1 MRQYVSVISGAGE
14 HPPDGNTRDPSGVA
28 VTLSGVVVRSGAP
41 AAAGI
46 SLQIPAGQSVAL
58 HSAGDGTAVDVL
70 DVVAGLRRPR
80 SGQVIVGGVAVD
92 RLSGATMER
101 YRADRGLLSER
112 FPLLSS
118 LSVTENV
125 LAASRSRRADAR
137 VRERAAELLVLTGT
151 GQLASTPVEALTAE
165 QRWRILVA
173 RALLPAPR
181 LVLAED
187 PAPSLEPRS
196 ATRILDLLIDAHGR
210 YGFTLLLATD
220 RLVTAARCRR
230 LVTLAGGLVTAD
242 ELSGDDDPWT
252 RGRVD
257 RIG

>member
-14 HPPDGNTRDPSGVA
+14 RPPDSSARDATGVA
-28 VTLSGVVVRSGAP
+28 VTLTGVIVRSGAP
-41 AAAGI
+41 GAAGI

-58 HSAGDGTAVDVL
+58 DSHVDGTAVDVL

-80 SGQVIVGGVAVD
+80 SGQVIVGGVAVH
-92 RLSGATMER
+92 RLSGAAMER
-101 YRADRGLLSER
+101 YRADRGLLSHR

-118 LSVTENV
+118 LSVTDNV

-137 VRERAAELLVLTGT
+137 ARERAAELLVLSGA
-151 GQLASTPVEALTAE
+151 GHLASTRVEALTAE
-165 QRWRILVA
+165 QQWRILVA
-173 RALLPAPR
+173 RALLAVPR

-187 PAPSLEPRS
+187 PTPSLEPRS
-196 ATRILDLLIDAHGR
+196 AARILDLLMDAHGR

-220 RLVTAARCRR
+220 RLATAARCRR

>member
-1 MRQYVSVISGAGE
+1 MRHYVAVISGAGE
-14 HPPDGNTRDPSGVA
+14 RPPETDARDASGVA
-28 VTLSGVVVRSGAP
+28 VTLAGVIVRSGAP
-41 AAAGI
+41 ATAGI

-58 HSAGDGTAVDVL
+58 HSHTDDTAVDVL

-80 SGQVIVGGVAVD
+80 SGQVVVGGLAVH
-92 RLSGATMER
+92 RLGGAAMER
-101 YRADRGLLSER
+101 FRADRGLLSAR
-112 FPLLSS
+112 FPLLPS
-118 LSVTENV
+118 LSVTDNV
-125 LAASRSRRADAR
+125 LAASRARRADDQA
-137 VRERAAELLVLTGT
+137 RERVTELLELTGS
-151 GQLASTPVEALTAE
+151 GHLVAAPVETLTAE
-165 QRWRILVA
+165 QRWRILIA

-187 PAPSLEPRS
+187 PAPTLPSPRT
-196 ATRILDLLIDAHGR
+196 ARVLDLLLVIHYR

-220 RLVTAARCRR
+220 RLATAARCRR

>member
-14 HPPDGNTRDPSGVA
+14 RPPDGSARDASGVA
-28 VTLSGVVVRSGAP
+28 VTLTGVIIHSSVP

-46 SLQIPAGQSVAL
+46 SLQIPAGQTVAL
-58 HSAGDGTAVDVL
+58 HSHVDGTAVDTL

-80 SGQVIVGGVAVD
+80 SGQVVVGSAAVH
-92 RLSGATMER
+92 RLGGAAMER
-101 YRADRGLLSER
+101 YRANRGLLSQR

-118 LSVTENV
+118 LSVTDNV
-125 LAASRSRRADAR
+125 LAASRSRRGDAR
-137 VRERAAELLVLTGT
+137 ARERAAELLLLTGT
-151 GQLASTPVEALTAE
+151 GHLASAPVEALTAE
-165 QRWRILVA
+165 QQWRILIA
-173 RALLPAPR
+173 RALQPAPR

-187 PAPSLEPRS
+187 PTPILKPRS
-196 ATRILDLLIDAHGR
+196 AARILDLLMDAHGR

-220 RLVTAARCRR
+220 RLATGARCRR
-230 LVTLAGGLVTAD
+230 LVTLAGGMVTAD
-242 ELSGDDDPWT
+242 ELSADDDPWT

>member
-14 HPPDGNTRDPSGVA
+14 HPPDRGAADASGVA
-28 VTLSGVVVRSGAP
+28 VTLTGVVVRGGAP
-41 AAAGI
+41 AAAGMT
-46 SLQIPAGQSVAL
+46 LRIPAGQSVAL
-58 HSAGDGTAVDVL
+58 HSHVDATAVDVL
-70 DVVAGLRRPR
+70 DVVAGLRRPM
-80 SGQVIVGGVAVD
+80 SGQVIVGGVSVH
-92 RLSGATMER
+92 RLSGAPMER
-101 YRADRGLLSER
+101 YRADRGLLSRR

-137 VRERAAELLVLTGT
+137 VRDRAAELLVLTGASH
-151 GQLASTPVEALTAE
+151 LASIPVDALTAE
-165 QRWRILVA
+165 QRWRILIA
-173 RALLPAPR
+173 RALLPAAR

-187 PAPSLEPRS
+187 PTPSLEPRS

-220 RLVTAARCRR
+220 RLVTAAHCRR
-230 LVTLAGGLVTAD
+230 IVTLAGGLVTGD
-242 ELSGDDDPWT
+242 ELTGDDDPWT

>member
-14 HPPDGNTRDPSGVA
+14 HPPDSGAGDASGVA
-28 VTLSGVVVRSGAP
+28 VALTGVVVRTGP
-41 AAAGI
+41 AAATGI
-46 SLQIPAGQSVAL
+46 TLRMPAGQSVTL
-58 HSAGDGTAVDVL
+58 HSHVDNTAVDVL
-70 DVVAGLRRPR
+70 DVVAGLRRPM
-80 SGQVIVGGVAVD
+80 SGQVVVDGVAVH
-92 RLSGATMER
+92 RLSGAPMER
-101 YRADRGLLSER
+101 YRADRGLLSGR

-118 LSVTENV
+118 LSVTDNV
-125 LAASRSRRADAR
+125 LAVSRSRRADAR
-137 VRERAAELLVLTGT
+137 VRDRAAELLVLTGT
-151 GQLASTPVEALTAE
+151 SHLASAPVEALTAE
-165 QRWRILVA
+165 QQWRILIA

-187 PAPSLEPRS
+187 PTPSLEPRS
-196 ATRILDLLIDAHGR
+196 ATRILDLLMDAHGR

-220 RLVTAARCRR
+220 RLVTAVHCRR

-242 ELSGDDDPWT
+242 ELSSDDDPWT

>member
-14 HPPDGNTRDPSGVA
+14 HPPDSGAGDASGVA
-28 VTLSGVVVRSGAP
+28 VTLTGVVVRGGAP

-46 SLQIPAGQSVAL
+46 TLRIPAGQSVAL
-58 HSAGDGTAVDVL
+58 HSHVDATAVDVL
-70 DVVAGLRRPR
+70 DVVAGLRRPM
-80 SGQVIVGGVAVD
+80 SGQVIVGGVPVH
-92 RLSGATMER
+92 RLSGAPMER
-101 YRADRGLLSER
+101 YRADRGLLSRR

-118 LSVTENV
+118 LSVTDNV
-125 LAASRSRRADAR
+125 LTASRSRRADAR
-137 VRERAAELLVLTGT
+137 VRDRAAELLVLTGT
-151 GQLASTPVEALTAE
+151 GHLASAPVEALTVE
-165 QRWRILVA
+165 QQWRVLIA

-181 LVLAED
+181 VVLAED
-187 PAPSLEPRS
+187 PTPSLEPRS

-220 RLVTAARCRR
+220 RLVTAAHCRR
-230 LVTLAGGLVTAD
+230 IVTLAGGLVTGD
-242 ELSGDDDPWT
+242 ELTGDDDPWT